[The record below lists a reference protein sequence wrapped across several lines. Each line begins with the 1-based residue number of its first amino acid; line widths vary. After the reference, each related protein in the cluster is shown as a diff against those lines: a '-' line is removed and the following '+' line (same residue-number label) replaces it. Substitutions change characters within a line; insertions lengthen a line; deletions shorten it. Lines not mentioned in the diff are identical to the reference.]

1 MTGFVASPSPPP
13 APIADAIA
21 GDGWWPALSIAAFR
35 EAVRVPASAASDAR
49 VREALIGAALTVA
62 DALASWRTAQQ
73 ATGAQSLA
81 QLGPAVVGGEPRALI
96 LWRRAVYATAAADLV
111 ETHGD
116 IAATDQGAKANAE
129 ERLHAGTQRRAA
141 TVAIRDILGR
151 PRTRSALL

>member
-21 GDGWWPALSIAAFR
+21 GDGWWPNLSIAAFR

-49 VREALIGAALTVA
+49 VREALIGAALTVG
-62 DALASWRTAQQ
+62 DALAAWRLSQEAN
-73 ATGAQSLA
+73 GAESLA
-81 QLGPAVVGGEPRALI
+81 DVPGTTVGGETRTLI

-116 IAATDQGAKANAE
+116 IAATDQGAKANAK
-129 ERLHAGTQRRAA
+129 ERLHAGSQRRAA

-151 PRTRSALL
+151 PRSRSALL

>member
-35 EAVRVPASAASDAR
+35 EAVRVPATAASDAR
-49 VREALIGAALTVA
+49 VREALIGAALTVG
-62 DALASWRTAQQ
+62 DALAAWRTARE
-73 ATGAQSLA
+73 AEGTESLA
-81 QLGPAVVGGEPRALI
+81 QVGEPVVGGEPRALI
-96 LWRRAVYATAAADLV
+96 LWRRAVHATAAADLV

-129 ERLHAGTQRRAA
+129 DRLHAGSQRRAA
-141 TVAIRDILGR
+141 TIAIRDILGR
-151 PRTRSALL
+151 ARSRSALL